1 MSPLNRDDHREND
14 MIQLTEEMAR
24 LINRARDDGYPCIVG
39 TAASDGTPN
48 CGYIGTVLTVG
59 DDRLIY
65 RDRTGRNPLDHIEE
79 NPKVIVLFR
88 NTEQDAGWKFRCT
101 ASVYRDGPVFEE
113 MIDRLL
119 ESGLVNERY
128 LQDSQ
133 GAIVVLQIDQ
143 VLTLFGEVLQ
153 EREPGLRW

>member
-1 MSPLNRDDHREND
+1 
-14 MIQLTEEMAR
+14 MIQLTDEMSS

-39 TAASDGTPN
+39 TAASDGTPK
-48 CGYIGTVLTVG
+48 CGYIGTVLCVG
-59 DDRLIY
+59 DDRLVY

-88 NTEQDAGWKFRCT
+88 NTDQDTGWKFRCT

-153 EREPGLRW
+153 EREPGMRW

>member
-1 MSPLNRDDHREND
+1 
-14 MIQLTEEMAR
+14 MIQLTEEMAQ
-24 LINRARDDGYPCIVG
+24 LINRARDDGYPCIVA
-39 TAASDGTPN
+39 TASAAGTPN

-59 DDRLIY
+59 DARLIY

-101 ASVYRDGPVFEE
+101 ATVYRDGPVFEE
-113 MIDRLL
+113 MTDRLL

-133 GAIVVLQIDQ
+133 GAIVILQIDQ

-153 EREPGLRW
+153 EREPGMRW

>member
-1 MSPLNRDDHREND
+1 

-39 TAASDGTPN
+39 TASSDGTPN
-48 CGYIGTVLTVG
+48 CGYIGTVLTVN

-65 RDRTGRNPLDHIEE
+65 RDRTGRVPLDHIEE

-88 NTEQDAGWKFRCT
+88 NTGQDAGWKFRCT
-101 ASVYRDGPVFEE
+101 ASVHREGQVFEE

-128 LQDSQ
+128 LQGSQ
-133 GAIVVLQIDQ
+133 GAIVILQIDQ

-153 EREPGLRW
+153 ERVPGQQW

>member
-1 MSPLNRDDHREND
+1 
-14 MIQLTEEMAR
+14 MIQLTEEMTQ

-39 TAASDGTPN
+39 TAGADGTPN

-59 DDRLIY
+59 DDTLIY

-88 NTEQDAGWKFRCT
+88 NTDRDTGWKFRCT
-101 ASVYRDGPVFEE
+101 ASVHRDGSVFEE
-113 MIDRLL
+113 MTDRLL
-119 ESGLVNERY
+119 QSGLVNERY
-128 LQDSQ
+128 LADSQ

-153 EREPGLRW
+153 ERVPGQRW